1 MSIINELTTYQQSG
15 LPTQPSEL
23 AKFVLILPEKIKAM
37 KAEIMAI
44 QKAQLAKEVYDQKKA
59 ELDRVRE
66 LMLLAYA
73 RMGAITS
80 EIPKGSGGDRK
91 SEDFKIRT
99 NTNFEKPKSQAIQEL
114 GFSKDQVSRME
125 QMAAHPDI
133 VEEVIA
139 ESQAGQT
146 EATQGEV
153 LRRIKERSK
162 VIDLA
167 EVRENSLQAEM
178 RQIDQ
183 DYENLD
189 KFRKVICFVDGLYE
203 ITDEVVD
210 SVIAVD
216 DDLNRT
222 IQKLEEATQLL
233 IVIRGM
239 LQERRAR
246 RGKKDFY
253 KGSP

>member
-1 MSIINELTTYQQSG
+1 MRVINELTVYQQSG
-15 LPTQPSEL
+15 LPAQPSEL
-23 AKFVLILPEKIKAM
+23 AKFILILPEKIKAM

-44 QKAQLAKEVYDQKKA
+44 QKAQLAKEVYDQKKD

-91 SEDFKIRT
+91 SEDFKIPSSG
-99 NTNFEKPKSQAIQEL
+99 NFEKTKAQAIKAL
-114 GFSKDQVSRME
+114 GFSSSQVGRME

-153 LRRIKERSK
+153 LRRIKERNK
-162 VIDLA
+162 VIDLT
-167 EVRENSLQAEM
+167 EVRENNLQSEM
-178 RQIDQ
+178 QQIDQ
-183 DYENLD
+183 DYENL
-189 KFRKVICFVDGLYE
+189 KHFRKVTCFIDGLFEVTPE
-203 ITDEVVD
+203 ILD
-210 SVIAVD
+210 SVAVAD
-216 DDLNRT
+216 SDLNRT
-222 IQKLEEATQLL
+222 IKRLEEATQLL
-233 IVIRGM
+233 ITIRSM
-239 LQERRAR
+239 LQERRVR
-246 RGKKDFY
+246 RGKKPLYERD
-253 KGSP
+253 

>member
-1 MSIINELTTYQQSG
+1 MYQQSG
-15 LPTQPSEL
+15 LPAQPSEL

-80 EIPKGSGGDRK
+80 EIPTSPGQRTDR
-91 SEDFKIRT
+91 EPVRA
-99 NTNFEKPKSQAIQEL
+99 NTTRFEKTKKQVVKDM

-162 VIDLA
+162 VIDLT
-167 EVRENSLQAEM
+167 EVRENSLQTEM
-178 RQIDQ
+178 EQIDQ
-183 DYENLD
+183 DYENL
-189 KFRKVICFVDGLYE
+189 KHFRKVTCFIDGLFEVTPE
-203 ITDEVVD
+203 ILD
-210 SVIAVD
+210 SVAVAD
-216 DDLNRT
+216 SDLNRT
-222 IQKLEEATQLL
+222 IKRLEEATQLL
-233 IVIRGM
+233 ITIRSM
-239 LQERRAR
+239 LQERRVR
-246 RGKKDFY
+246 RGKKPLYERD
-253 KGSP
+253 

>member
-1 MSIINELTTYQQSG
+1 MNELTAYQQSG
-15 LPTQPSEL
+15 LPAQPTDL
-23 AKFVLILPEKIKAM
+23 AKFILIMPEKIKAM

-44 QKAQLAKEVYDQKKA
+44 QKAQLAKEVYDQKKD

-73 RMGAITS
+73 RMGAITR
-80 EIPKGSGGDRK
+80 EIPTSAGGRP
-91 SEDFKIRT
+91 SEKT
-99 NTNFEKPKSQAIQEL
+99 NRVSTTSFEKTKKQATQEL

-153 LRRIKERSK
+153 LRRIKERNK
-162 VIDLA
+162 VIDLT

-178 RQIDQ
+178 EQIDR
-183 DYENLD
+183 DYENLN
-189 KFRKVICFVDGLYE
+189 KFRKVTCFVDGLYE
-203 ITDEVVD
+203 ITDEIVD

-216 DDLNRT
+216 DDLNHT
-222 IQKLEEATQLL
+222 VQKLEEATQLL

-246 RGKKDFY
+246 RGKADFHQRG
-253 KGSP
+253 K

>member
-1 MSIINELTTYQQSG
+1 MRVINELTVYQQSG
-15 LPTQPSEL
+15 LPAQPSEL
-23 AKFVLILPEKIKAM
+23 AKFILILPEKIKAM

-44 QKAQLAKEVYDQKKA
+44 QKAQLAKEVYDQKKD

-91 SEDFKIRT
+91 SEDFKIPSSG
-99 NTNFEKPKSQAIQEL
+99 NFEKTKAQAIKAL
-114 GFSKDQVSRME
+114 GFSSSQVGRME

-153 LRRIKERSK
+153 LRRIKEWNK
-162 VIDLA
+162 VIDLT
-167 EVRENSLQAEM
+167 EVRENNLQSEM
-178 RQIDQ
+178 QQIDQ
-183 DYENLD
+183 DYENL
-189 KFRKVICFVDGLYE
+189 KHFRKVTCFIDGLFEVTPE
-203 ITDEVVD
+203 ILD
-210 SVIAVD
+210 SVAVAD
-216 DDLNRT
+216 SDLNRT
-222 IQKLEEATQLL
+222 IKRLEEATQLL
-233 IVIRGM
+233 ITIRSM
-239 LQERRAR
+239 LQERRVR
-246 RGKKDFY
+246 RGKKPLYERD
-253 KGSP
+253 

>member
-1 MSIINELTTYQQSG
+1 MNELATNQQSG
-15 LPTQPSEL
+15 LPAQPTEL
-23 AKFVLILPEKIKAM
+23 AKFILILPEKIKAM

-44 QKAQLAKEVYDQKKA
+44 QKAQLAKEVYDQKKD

-91 SEDFKIRT
+91 SENFKSSSCGT
-99 NTNFEKPKSQAIQEL
+99 FEKSKTQTIQEL
-114 GFSKDQVSRME
+114 GFSKPQVHRME

-153 LRRIKERSK
+153 LRRIKERNK
-162 VIDLA
+162 VIDLT
-167 EVRENSLQAEM
+167 EVRENNLQSEM
-178 RQIDQ
+178 QQIDQ
-183 DYENLD
+183 DYENL
-189 KFRKVICFVDGLYE
+189 KHFRKVTCFIDSLYE
-203 ITDEVVD
+203 VTPEILD
-210 SVIAVD
+210 SVAVAD
-216 DDLNRT
+216 SDLNRT
-222 IQKLEEATQLL
+222 IKRLEEATQLL
-233 IVIRGM
+233 ITIRSM
-239 LQERRAR
+239 LQERRVR
-246 RGKKDFY
+246 RGKKPLYERD
-253 KGSP
+253 

>member
-1 MSIINELTTYQQSG
+1 MMDMILYQEAP
-15 LPTQPSEL
+15 LPTHPSEL
-23 AKFVLILPEKIKAM
+23 AKFILILPEKIKAM

-44 QKAQLAKEVYDQKKA
+44 QKAQLAKEVYDQKKD

-80 EIPKGSGGDRK
+80 EIPKGSGNQY
-91 SEDFKIRT
+91 T
-99 NTNFEKPKSQAIQEL
+99 NASSHMHEKAQTKAQAVQEL

-153 LRRIKERSK
+153 LRRIKERNK
-162 VIDLA
+162 VIDLM
-167 EVRENSLQAEM
+167 EVRENDFQAEM
-178 RQIDQ
+178 KQIDR

-189 KFRKVICFVDGLYE
+189 KFRRVTCFVDGLYE

-216 DDLNRT
+216 KDLNRT
-222 IQKLEEATQLL
+222 VEKLEEATQLL
-233 IVIRGM
+233 IAIRGM
-239 LQERRAR
+239 LQERRVR
-246 RGKKDFY
+246 RGKKDFH
-253 KGSP
+253 KGSS

>member
-1 MSIINELTTYQQSG
+1 MSVINEVTMYQQSG
-15 LPTQPSEL
+15 LPAQPSEL

-80 EIPKGSGGDRK
+80 EIPTSPGQRTDR
-91 SEDFKIRT
+91 EPVRA
-99 NTNFEKPKSQAIQEL
+99 NTTRFEKTKKQVVKDM

-162 VIDLA
+162 VIDLT
-167 EVRENSLQAEM
+167 EVRENSLQTEM
-178 RQIDQ
+178 EQIDQ
-183 DYENLD
+183 DYENL
-189 KFRKVICFVDGLYE
+189 KHFRKVTCFIDSLYE
-203 ITDEVVD
+203 VTPEILD
-210 SVIAVD
+210 SVAVAD
-216 DDLNRT
+216 SDLNRT
-222 IQKLEEATQLL
+222 IKRLEEATQLL
-233 IVIRGM
+233 ITIRSM
-239 LQERRAR
+239 LQERRVR
-246 RGKKDFY
+246 RGKKPLYERD
-253 KGSP
+253 

>member
-1 MSIINELTTYQQSG
+1 
-15 LPTQPSEL
+15 
-23 AKFVLILPEKIKAM
+23 
-37 KAEIMAI
+37 MAI
-44 QKAQLAKEVYDQKKA
+44 QKAQLAKEVYDQKKD

-80 EIPKGSGGDRK
+80 EIPKSPGKRTDQEPLPASGQRL
-91 SEDFKIRT
+91 ERT
-99 NTNFEKPKSQAIQEL
+99 KAQAIKDL
-114 GFSKDQVSRME
+114 GFSSSQVGRME

-162 VIDLA
+162 VIDLT

-178 RQIDQ
+178 EQIDR
-183 DYENLD
+183 DSKNLNQFM
-189 KFRKVICFVDGLYE
+189 KITCFIDGLYE
-203 ITDEVVD
+203 ITPEILD
-210 SVIAVD
+210 SVVVAD
-216 DDLNRT
+216 CDLNRT
-222 IQKLEEATQLL
+222 LKRLEEATQLL
-233 IVIRGM
+233 ITIKSM

-246 RGKKDFY
+246 RGNKALYERD
-253 KGSP
+253 

>member
-1 MSIINELTTYQQSG
+1 MNELTVYQQSG
-15 LPTQPSEL
+15 LPAQPSEL
-23 AKFVLILPEKIKAM
+23 AKFILILPEKIKAM

-44 QKAQLAKEVYDQKKA
+44 QKAQLAKEVYDQKKD

-80 EIPKGSGGDRK
+80 EIPKSPGKRTDQEPLPASGQRLEGTK
-91 SEDFKIRT
+91 A
-99 NTNFEKPKSQAIQEL
+99 QAIKDL
-114 GFSKDQVSRME
+114 GFSSSQVGRME

-153 LRRIKERSK
+153 LRRIKERNK
-162 VIDLA
+162 VIDLM
-167 EVRENSLQAEM
+167 EVRENDFQAEM
-178 RQIDQ
+178 KQIDR

-189 KFRKVICFVDGLYE
+189 KFRRVTCFVDGLYE

-216 DDLNRT
+216 KDLNRT
-222 IQKLEEATQLL
+222 VEKLEEATQLL
-233 IVIRGM
+233 IAIRGM
-239 LQERRAR
+239 LQERRVR
-246 RGKKDFY
+246 RGKKDFH
-253 KGSP
+253 KGSS

>member
-1 MSIINELTTYQQSG
+1 MYQQSG
-15 LPTQPSEL
+15 LPAQPSEL

-80 EIPKGSGGDRK
+80 EIPTSPGQRTDR
-91 SEDFKIRT
+91 EPVRA
-99 NTNFEKPKSQAIQEL
+99 NTTRFEKTKKQVVKDM

-162 VIDLA
+162 VIDLT
-167 EVRENSLQAEM
+167 EVRENSLQTEM
-178 RQIDQ
+178 EQIDQ
-183 DYENLD
+183 DYENL
-189 KFRKVICFVDGLYE
+189 KHFRKVTCFIDSLYE
-203 ITDEVVD
+203 VTPEILD
-210 SVIAVD
+210 SVAVAD
-216 DDLNRT
+216 SDLNRT
-222 IQKLEEATQLL
+222 IKRLEEATQLL
-233 IVIRGM
+233 ITIRSM
-239 LQERRAR
+239 LQERRVR
-246 RGKKDFY
+246 RGKKPLYERD
-253 KGSP
+253 

>member
-1 MSIINELTTYQQSG
+1 MNELTVYQQSG
-15 LPTQPSEL
+15 LPAQPSEL
-23 AKFVLILPEKIKAM
+23 AKFILILPEKIKAM

-44 QKAQLAKEVYDQKKA
+44 QKAQLAKEVYDQKKD

-91 SEDFKIRT
+91 SEDFKIPSSG
-99 NTNFEKPKSQAIQEL
+99 NFEKTKAQAIKDL
-114 GFSKDQVSRME
+114 GFSSSQVGRME

-153 LRRIKERSK
+153 LRRIKERKRGLHSP
-162 VIDLA
+162 DMADALA
-167 EVRENSLQAEM
+167 LAM
-178 RQIDQ
+178 
-183 DYENLD
+183 YEP
-189 KFRKVICFVDGLYE
+189 
-203 ITDEVVD
+203 
-210 SVIAVD
+210 
-216 DDLNRT
+216 
-222 IQKLEEATQLL
+222 
-233 IVIRGM
+233 
-239 LQERRAR
+239 RRYTWS
-246 RGKKDFY
+246 FE
-253 KGSP
+253 